1 MALNKNLTV
10 QVGQFDGEFQV
21 DFFMNGIKLEDLTYF
36 TDDRQD
42 AFETKKAMEKEI
54 PGMSNHLILSKIP
67 MEVRNG

>member
-10 QVGQFDGEFQV
+10 RIGQFDGEFQV
-21 DFFMNGIKLEDLTYF
+21 DFYMNKIKLEDLTYF
-36 TDDRQD
+36 TDDKTD

-54 PGMSNHLILSKIP
+54 PNMSTRLILSKLP